1 MSKRYVCILWEHTIE
16 NGKAVDRDIVGVY
29 SNQQKGYKALEQC
42 ETISSN
48 KEFLYTTQKH
58 IVQ

>member
-1 MSKRYVCILWEHTIE
+1 MSEKYICILWEHTME
-16 NGKAVDRDIVGVY
+16 NSKAVDKNIVGVY
-29 SNQQKGYKALEQC
+29 SNQQKGDIALEQC

-58 IVQ
+58 VVQ